1 MSIESSTS
9 PAARSE
15 GWSQETLAEV
25 WGGRNLEIVYGTAG
39 RLYRP
44 LLAVCAMT
52 IVPALVATAAV
63 VVALDDRI
71 VIVNGTPLLL
81 TSSPGVLW
89 AYAGVLLIMIA
100 AGLACSAAGSRLVV
114 DHIDGRP
121 SSPAR
126 AVLAVLRRPHAFLLL
141 AAELTLVAG
150 ALLVLVV
157 VVAELLES
165 IVLALVLV
173 AVAGL
178 FTLPALLAL
187 TALTVSSGRLP
198 PLRTAFR
205 LAARDYTGTA
215 WRVAL
220 ACLVIPGL
228 AQAALYGLRFLLPV
242 PTGVAIADAVRVTAG
257 VLLAPFQAATLGC
270 CYAYLRKWDTP
281 EPTTT
286 GEPARRRTGSW
297 PVVAALLPG
306 LLYGVFAAA
315 NPLGRAEVVDNE
327 LIAKE
332 RYPDQPIGAQIVTGS
347 GGRPVVIT
355 DRGMPKPAFCGD
367 GACARQAAVPLGAY
381 LDGQSVATSMPD
393 DSVLIPGWVYEP
405 SPSDDVELHLFSCR
419 PGGCARRPGSP
430 LRLARKGWL
439 HVNVAAAATPDG
451 VAIASIAPE
460 PGSGGVFA
468 RVELTL
474 CRDAA
479 CTAPRTVT
487 VGRLRDRAAV
497 SVDNRTVAVAVS
509 PDGRPVIAFVDRVS
523 RRTTVVSCDSPAC
536 PHPRS
541 HAFTASESPEPVLW
555 GWLTGSLRIQMAIGP
570 DGRPVIVENDPEREV
585 SKILF
590 CPDREC
596 SGAPRSVTVSEIA
609 TRSAPGLA
617 LDAAGRPILAGYDT
631 ENLWVTVL
639 ACEDTGCARR
649 RLTPLIPANAF
660 GPLDLVIGPD
670 RRPRI
675 VWYGTPDR
683 GGTPA
688 YHVLTCADP
697 YCLKS

>member
-1 MSIESSTS
+1 MSLESSAS

-15 GWSQETLAEV
+15 AWSQETLAQV
-25 WGGRNLEIVYGTAG
+25 RGRRDLEIMYGTAA

-52 IVPALVATAAV
+52 LVPGLVTPLAV
-63 VVALDDRI
+63 AVALGDRI
-71 VIVNGTPLLL
+71 AIVNGSPLLL
-81 TSSPGVLW
+81 TSSPRVLW
-89 AYAGVLLIMIA
+89 TYAGVLLIMIA

-121 SSPAR
+121 LSPAR

-141 AAELTLVAG
+141 AAELTLAAG
-150 ALLVLVV
+150 VLLVLVV
-157 VVAELLES
+157 VVAELVKS
-165 IVLALVLV
+165 IVLALTL
-173 AVAGL
+173 AATAGV

-187 TALTVSSGRLP
+187 TALTVLPGRVT

-205 LAARDYTGTA
+205 LAARDYAGTA

-220 ACLVIPGL
+220 GCLVIPGL

-242 PTGVAIADAVRVTAG
+242 PTGVAIDDAVRVTAA

-270 CYAYLRKWDTP
+270 CYAYLRKWDAP

-286 GEPARRRTGSW
+286 GEPARRRTRSW

-306 LLYGVFAAA
+306 LLYGGFAAA

-332 RYPDQPIGAQIVTGS
+332 RYPDQPISAQIVTGS
-347 GGRPVVIT
+347 GGRPVIIT
-355 DRGMPKPAFCGD
+355 DRGTLKPAFCGD

-381 LDGQSVATSMPD
+381 LDGQSVAAAMPD

-405 SPSDDVELHLFSCR
+405 GPSDDVELHLFSCS
-419 PGGCARRPGSP
+419 PGGCARRPGRP

-479 CTAPRTVT
+479 CAAPRTIT

-497 SVDNRTVAVAVS
+497 SVDNRTVAVASS
-509 PDGRPVIAFVDRVS
+509 PDGRPVIAYVDRVS

-536 PHPRS
+536 PHPRT
-541 HAFTASESPEPVLW
+541 HAFTASEAPEPVLW

-585 SKILF
+585 TKIFF

-596 SGAPRSVTVSEIA
+596 SGPPRSATVSEIA
-609 TRSAPGLA
+609 TKSSPGLA

-631 ENLWVTVL
+631 EDLRVTLL

-649 RLTPLIPANAF
+649 RLTHLIPANAF
-660 GPLDLVIGPD
+660 GPLDLVVGSD

-683 GGTPA
+683 GGTPT

>member
-1 MSIESSTS
+1 MSLESSTS
-9 PAARSE
+9 PRSRSE
-15 GWSQETLAEV
+15 AWSQETLAEV

-52 IVPALVATAAV
+52 VVPALMAAAAV
-63 VVALDDRI
+63 VVTLGDRI
-71 VIVNGTPLLL
+71 AIVNGTPLLL
-81 TSSPGVLW
+81 TSSPRVLW
-89 AYAGVLLIMIA
+89 TYAGATLIMIA

-141 AAELTLVAG
+141 AAELTLAAG
-150 ALLVLVV
+150 AQFVLFV

-165 IVLALVLV
+165 IVLALILA

-187 TALTVSSGRLP
+187 TVSPGRLP
-198 PLRTAFR
+198 PLRTALR

-220 ACLVIPGL
+220 AYLVIPGL

-242 PTGVAIADAVRVTAG
+242 PTGVAIADAVRVTAA

-270 CYAYLRKWDTP
+270 CYAYLRRWGTP

-286 GEPARRRTGSW
+286 GEPARRRTRSW

-327 LIAKE
+327 LIARE
-332 RYPDQPIGAQIVTGS
+332 RYPDRPISAQIVTGS

-355 DRGMPKPAFCGD
+355 DRGTLKPAFCGD

-460 PGSGGVFA
+460 PGSDGAFA

-479 CTAPRTVT
+479 CAAPRTVT

-497 SVDNRTVAVAVS
+497 SVDNRTIAVAVS

-523 RRTTVVSCDSPAC
+523 RETTVVSCDSPAC
-536 PHPRS
+536 PHPRT

-585 SKILF
+585 TKILF
-590 CPDREC
+590 CPDPACFRP
-596 SGAPRSVTVSEIA
+596 PRSVTVSEIA
-609 TRSAPGLA
+609 TRSSPGLA

-631 ENLWVTVL
+631 EDLRVTVL

-649 RLTPLIPANAF
+649 RLTHLIPANAF
-660 GPLDLVIGPD
+660 GPLDLVVGPD